1 MVVEFLIAVFVGFGG
16 FAFGPVPG
24 GNVVMAYSDKQAAC
38 CGVGAVDED
47 LVVDAVG
54 VWGVRE
60 INKPERLE
68 AAVESPSTDT

>member
-1 MVVEFLIAVFVGFGG
+1 MVVGSLIAVFVGVGG

-24 GNVVMAYSDKQAAC
+24 NNVVMACCYKQAAC

-54 VWGVRE
+54 VWGVGD
-60 INKPERLE
+60 INKPKRCE
-68 AAVESPSTDT
+68 AAVESPSTET